1 MLALILENVKNFS
14 WEKFM
19 KISSKIFVVAFGFFG
34 TIAVLAPSISF
45 AKSGY
50 NILNTN
56 KLYVFVCGLSQANCS
71 DMFVYKNTY
80 YNLGFDFIDPVRSAE
95 EKSEFVKYLKAQRT
109 QQAQIMGPLSATVS
123 IQQMRSNGLKDL
135 VILGWIR

>member
-1 MLALILENVKNFS
+1 MLALILEDVKNFN

-19 KISSKIFVVAFGFFG
+19 KINRKIFVVAFGFFA
-34 TIAVLAPSISF
+34 TIGVLAPSISF

-71 DMFVYKNTY
+71 DMFVYRNTY

-135 VILGWIR
+135 VILSWIR